1 MNCIIKSVKSMNRI
15 CILLFAFTFMCLQPI
30 LSQDDNLPVEEGENI
45 SIAKIKFEIDNT
57 NLRIND
63 LHVCKNNRVLV
74 ATDKML
80 AITGS
85 SSKEEVILAD
95 KSISC
100 VTSDRKSNIYAAGE
114 GKLYLVTSEKEVMI
128 PVKGAKANDIAFS
141 AGKVW
146 LGTDKGLFTYAPI
159 SNKWA
164 HFTKEDSK
172 LKTDIINNIRV
183 DDQSVIWIGT
193 AKGYIRIK
201 ENKWSLEDKK
211 ADIVASRN
219 NKEGQWMI
227 ATDDMWLIDPYNRK
241 YPIGL
246 DKQFYSGRVNDF
258 VIDSKG
264 RVYMA
269 SNILVRY
276 NPYTEKI
283 ERYGSDVGLLSEKCL
298 SLACDKNNNIWI
310 GTADAGLFTIV
321 FDDIAKEQL
330 TVTPLLQQP
339 IACNGDNNAI
349 IKLSVSGG
357 ARPYKYKWNNK
368 SLRGN
373 NPNKVKPGEYAVTVS
388 DKNGAEI
395 VSNISIK
402 EPKAVAIELI
412 ENRRIS
418 DVGKKDGYVQVQ
430 PSGGTGNL
438 TLEWDN
444 GKTEKTLSNVGAGN
458 YTATV
463 KDENGCKTSR
473 LVRVKKEKYIPDLD
487 ITKVT
492 IGQKLR
498 MNELNFKADSANIES
513 ENYEILDEVY
523 DFLMANPKVS
533 IEIGGHTNT
542 IPPHSYCDE
551 LSARRASSV
560 RSYIVDRG
568 IVADRITY
576 KGYGKR
582 EPLTEETSLAG
593 RKKNQRVEVTIL
605 SL

>member
-1 MNCIIKSVKSMNRI
+1 MNCSLKSVKSMSRI
-15 CILLFAFTFMCLQPI
+15 CILFLSFTFMCMQSL
-30 LSQDDNLPVEEGENI
+30 LSQSEDLPIEEGENI

-63 LHVCKNNRVLV
+63 LHVDRNNRVLV

-85 SSKEEVILAD
+85 SNSEEIILAD
-95 KSISC
+95 KSINC
-100 VTSDRKSNIYAAGE
+100 VTTDKKSNIYAAGE
-114 GKLYLVTSEKEVMI
+114 GKLYLLSAEKEVVI
-128 PVKGAKANDIAFS
+128 PVKGAIANDIAFS

-146 LGTDKGLFTYAPI
+146 LGTNKGLFTYAPV

-172 LKTDIINNIRV
+172 LKSDIINNIRV
-183 DDQSVIWIGT
+183 DEESIIWIGT

-201 ENKWSLEDKK
+201 EKKWSIEDKK
-211 ADIVASRN
+211 ADIVASRG

-246 DKQFYSGRVNDF
+246 DKEFYSGRVNDF

-264 RVYMA
+264 RIYMA

-276 NPYTEKI
+276 NPYSEKI

-330 TVTPLLQQP
+330 SVTPLLEKS
-339 IACNGDNNAI
+339 ISCNGDNNAI

-357 ARPYKYKWNNK
+357 SRPYKYKWNN
-368 SLRGN
+368 SNLRGN
-373 NPNKVKPGEYAVTVS
+373 NPNKVQPGEYAVTVT

-395 VSNISIK
+395 VANVSIK
-402 EPKAVAIELI
+402 EPKPLAIELI

-418 DVGKKDGYVQVQ
+418 DVGKKDGYVEIK
-430 PSGGTGNL
+430 PTGGTGTL

-444 GKTEKTLSNVGAGN
+444 GRAETILSNIGAGN

-487 ITKVT
+487 ISKVV

-498 MNELNFKADSANIES
+498 MNELNFKADSSNIEA
-513 ENYEILDEVY
+513 ENFEILDEVY
-523 DFLMANPKVS
+523 DFLIANPKVS

-542 IPPHSYCDE
+542 IPPHSYCDK
-551 LSARRASSV
+551 LSAERASSV
-560 RSYIVDRG
+560 RSYIIDRG
-568 IVADRITY
+568 IKADRITF